1 MGCNGGCIV
10 EGMYCQVRGWVIR
23 WGMGWW
29 GMSWWGG
36 VLSGDGDGLSA
47 RGSSGFLPTFISS
60 CSPSLAPFVP
70 QPFLSVVG
78 Q

>member
-1 MGCNGGCIV
+1 MKGDELLEGCIV
-10 EGMYCQVRGWVIR
+10 R
-23 WGMGWW
+23 WGMG
-29 GMSWWGG
+29 WWGG

-47 RGSSGFLPTFISS
+47 GGSSGFLPTFISS
-60 CSPSLAPFVP
+60 CTPSPAPFIP